1 MAQPG
6 PDSACNHCGSTSAR
20 MVAAVHGYTLVRCA
34 SCGLAFIAD
43 PPAPA
48 ELAAM
53 YQAGN
58 DYHVTLHDPA
68 SADYAKMADL
78 ARRHLSFVRRWA
90 SRGRLL
96 DVGCSTGLFLNEAKQ
111 AGFDASGVEFSAASA
126 QFARDRFDLHI
137 TDGDIHAVDAPPE
150 NYDILTMFDVIEHVR
165 DPAGDIAAAYRLLKP
180 GGIFILST
188 PNIDGLYPKA
198 SEPLARPLGHWPHIE
213 PPWHLYQFSVKT
225 LTAMLEKGGFATL
238 GTQHT
243 AIDLDY
249 TFGKPNDLK
258 RSPKR
263 LAYALA
269 FAPLAWLGP
278 KVGMGDWFY
287 LAARKR

>member
-1 MAQPG
+1 MAQPE
-6 PDSACNHCGSTSAR
+6 PATACNHCGSTGAR
-20 MVAAVHGYTLVRCA
+20 IVASVNGYTLVRCR
-34 SCGLAFIAD
+34 SCDLAFIAN

-68 SADYAKMADL
+68 SADYAKMAMI
-78 ARRHLSFVRRWA
+78 ARRHMAFVRRWA
-90 SRGRLL
+90 SRGTLL
-96 DVGCSTGLFLNEAKQ
+96 DVGCSTGLFLHEAKQ

-126 QFARDRFDLHI
+126 QFARDHFGLQI
-137 TDGDIHAVDAPPE
+137 ADGDIHAIDGEAE
-150 NYDILTMFDVIEHVR
+150 RYDILTMFDVIEHVR
-165 DPAGDIAAAYRLLKP
+165 DPAGDIAAAHRLLKP

-188 PNIDGLYPKA
+188 PNIDGLYPRA

-225 LTAMLEKGGFATL
+225 LTAMLEQRGFAAL

-249 TFGKPNDLK
+249 TFGRLLDLK

-263 LAYALA
+263 LAYAMA
-269 FAPLAWLGP
+269 FAPLAWAGP
-278 KVGMGDWFY
+278 MIGMGDWFY
-287 LAARKR
+287 LAVRKL

>member
-6 PDSACNHCGSTSAR
+6 RDSACNHCGSTNAR
-20 MVAAVHGYTLVRCA
+20 LVAAMKGYTLVRCA
-34 SCGLAFIAD
+34 SCKLAFIAD
-43 PPAPA
+43 PPPPA

-53 YQAGN
+53 YQASN
-58 DYHVTLHDPA
+58 DYHVTLHDPSSLDFA
-68 SADYAKMADL
+68 RMSDL
-78 ARRHLSFVRRWA
+78 ARRHMAFVRRWA
-90 SRGRLL
+90 SQGRVL

-126 QFARDRFDLHI
+126 QFARSHFGLHI
-137 TDGDIHAVDAPPE
+137 TDGDIHAVEAAPE
-150 NYDILTMFDVIEHVR
+150 SYDILTMFDVIEHVR
-165 DPAGDIAAAYRLLKP
+165 DPAGDMAVAHRLLKP

-188 PNIDGLYPKA
+188 PNIDGLYPRA
-198 SEPLARPLGHWPHIE
+198 SEPLARPLGYWPHIE
-213 PPWHLYQFSVKT
+213 PPWHLYQFSQKT
-225 LTAMLEKGGFATL
+225 LTAMLEKAGFSAL

-243 AIDLDY
+243 AIDLAY
-249 TFGKPNDLK
+249 TFGKPSDLT

-269 FAPLAWLGP
+269 FAPLAWAGP